1 MENSSAPE
9 PEKKKELKTFSFT
22 RDISNKENDEKTPGN
37 DENKNGGNIL
47 NLTLTLYDKE
57 ISLVA
62 QRDNINPKLP
72 NIIYEKYISAETLQ
86 GLNKIF
92 SVLDTEK
99 IFTIIKNSFEQ
110 KFDHIAIEE
119 DKIIIKLM
127 INFMEVMTEEIAF
140 ELDKIKLSS
149 EEENSIIKESI
160 KLLTE
165 EKKNLKN
172 EVTQLNNTIEELKI
186 ITSEK
191 NSEIIKQ
198 IEENKNEYTKKLE
211 ENKNEYTKKIE
222 ENKNDYS
229 KKIEENKNE
238 YEKKLEENKT
248 EFNKILEEN
257 KNEFNKK
264 LEEKEQENKKNM
276 NEFQNILKKLQKEMS
291 EVKEIEKYVKEKII
305 IEEKEEREIKTH
317 SLQRKQS
324 KDLNIFNFDIKIL
337 LFEEKIKFKIKEIQD
352 DLKNNP
358 ILYETDFE
366 MNYFGKLSDYY
377 KNQGGIKSIY
387 EFLILR
393 FNDNEDIINR
403 ETNKIIIKVK
413 YTFGS
418 KEDEIIFKINKKE
431 VGLKNIL
438 TNVDETLRVLNK
450 DIIKN
455 NKDIIKNNKDINE
468 TKEEFKKDLLEKV
481 YPIGSYYWSE
491 NDTSPEELF
500 GGKWKKIEGYFLFA
514 SDSNHYVGQTGG
526 EERHRLTLDEMP
538 SHSHGYQKFKFK
550 DFWTVYVEGGGN
562 SYRFLEHDSGTH
574 NIESSTTESKGNSQ
588 SHNNM
593 PPYLTANCWKRL
605 G

>member
-1 MENSSAPE
+1 MENRSAPE

-211 ENKNEYTKKIE
+211 ENKN
-222 ENKNDYS
+222 DYS

-305 IEEKEEREIKTH
+305 IEEKTEKEIKSY

-324 KDLNIFNFDIKIL
+324 KDLNIFNFDIKIF

-455 NKDIIKNNKDINE
+455 NKDINE

-500 GGKWKKIEGYFLFA
+500 GGKWKKIEGCFLFA
-514 SDSNHYVGQTGG
+514 SDSDHYVGQTGG

-538 SHSHGYQKFKFK
+538 SHSHGYQKFKYK
-550 DFWTVYVEGGGN
+550 D
-562 SYRFLEHDSGTH
+562 SYYAENKVLGYSYLFLECDRETH

>member
-172 EVTQLNNTIEELKI
+172 EVTQLNNTIEELKK

-198 IEENKNEYTKKLE
+198 
-211 ENKNEYTKKIE
+211 IE

-305 IEEKEEREIKTH
+305 IEEKEEKEIKTH

-324 KDLNIFNFDIKIL
+324 KDLNIFNFDIKIF
-337 LFEEKIKFKIKEIQD
+337 LFEEKIKFKIKEI
-352 DLKNNP
+352 
-358 ILYETDFE
+358 
-366 MNYFGKLSDYY
+366 
-377 KNQGGIKSIY
+377 
-387 EFLILR
+387 
-393 FNDNEDIINR
+393 
-403 ETNKIIIKVK
+403 
-413 YTFGS
+413 
-418 KEDEIIFKINKKE
+418 
-431 VGLKNIL
+431 
-438 TNVDETLRVLNK
+438 
-450 DIIKN
+450 
-455 NKDIIKNNKDINE
+455 
-468 TKEEFKKDLLEKV
+468 
-481 YPIGSYYWSE
+481 
-491 NDTSPEELF
+491 
-500 GGKWKKIEGYFLFA
+500 
-514 SDSNHYVGQTGG
+514 
-526 EERHRLTLDEMP
+526 
-538 SHSHGYQKFKFK
+538 
-550 DFWTVYVEGGGN
+550 
-562 SYRFLEHDSGTH
+562 
-574 NIESSTTESKGNSQ
+574 
-588 SHNNM
+588 
-593 PPYLTANCWKRL
+593 
-605 G
+605 